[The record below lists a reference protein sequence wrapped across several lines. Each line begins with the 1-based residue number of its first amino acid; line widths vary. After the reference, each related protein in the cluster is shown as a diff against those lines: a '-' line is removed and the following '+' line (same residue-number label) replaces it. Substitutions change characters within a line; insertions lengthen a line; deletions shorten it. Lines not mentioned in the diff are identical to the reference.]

1 MQDLKDYMRRA
12 GDVVFSD
19 VNSGTGE
26 GVVEFSNR
34 YVVALAVACSN
45 SSSSSS
51 GSDCDF
57 KNNS

>member
-1 MQDLKDYMRRA
+1 MRRA

-34 YVVALAVACSN
+34 CVAVAVAC
-45 SSSSSS
+45 SSSS
-51 GSDCDF
+51 GSGSSSCINCNL
-57 KNNS
+57 KCKS